1 MKDDVND
8 EVPNGT
14 FKILIPFGG
23 VLNWDGV
30 LKLNGKLEG
39 DHVTHIWGWIE
50 RPITWSL
57 VWKYSYI
64 DDIIEGGP
72 WCECHL

>member
-1 MKDDVND
+1 
-8 EVPNGT
+8 
-14 FKILIPFGG
+14 